1 MLCIKFEV
9 MPISFGLGFNYD
21 VLNCVTG
28 QIYINVQKH
37 IYYYLFWPN
46 QFALVIFGLLRIKI
60 CVFINFYFCFISS
73 LHIVHIL
80 YEFVYYLRNHNRNF
94 VLLVFNILLIIE
106 SLYIYLDCVTTTI
119 DFGSFILSFERIVKR
134 WVKR

>member
-80 YEFVYYLRNHNRNF
+80 YEFVYYLWNHNRNF

>member
-73 LHIVHIL
+73 LHIVYIL
-80 YEFVYYLRNHNRNF
+80 YEFVYYLWNHNRNF